1 MVLRVLK
8 IRISDNIISSE
19 YKEKMLKSK
28 EFYNSCLY
36 LTRFRYFEYLGHKDK
51 LDYEVRKNYGL
62 EDWFENKDVFLSDYS
77 SYGNEFINKVGITI
91 NSPLSA
97 KERQTILRKVCTDW
111 KTYFKTKEAM
121 KNTDKRVNIPG
132 YKEYSYLVCEFNA
145 QMIKFRG
152 YEKDHKIGL
161 IGLSNRIG
169 LPLWLKRES
178 IQAVRLKYK
187 NTYLYLEVIYNKNEE
202 KQKER
207 MLKRRVAAIDPGL
220 NAISTITFN
229 FLKKPISISGK
240 HLKSVNQLYNKTVAQ
255 LNKEKSEYEKL
266 GDKNKVNKIA
276 DRISKVTEK
285 RNLRI
290 ENELHHISCEIV
302 RILVHNRVSKLIFGH
317 NIGQKEEINIG
328 KVNNQNFVTIPF
340 NQLIK
345 YLEYKCKEKGITFE
359 IQEESYTSK
368 SSFISNDKI
377 PTFNDNSNQEY
388 SFSGKRVKRGK
399 YLDRKHGIVIHSD
412 VNGSYNIMRKN
423 GVNLT
428 PLQKTFINKKQ
439 TIEPVGIRLYMNK

>member
-36 LTRFRYFEYLGHKDK
+36 LTRFRYFEYLGHKEK
-51 LDYEVRKNYGL
+51 LDYEVRKSYGL
-62 EDWFENKDVFLSDYS
+62 EDWFADKDVFLSNYL

-111 KTYFKTKEAM
+111 KIYFKTKEAM
-121 KNTDKRVNIPG
+121 KGTDKRVNIPG

-145 QMIKFRG
+145 QMIKFGG
-152 YEKDHKIGL
+152 YDKDHKIGL
-161 IGLSNRIG
+161 IGLNNRIG

-207 MLKRRVAAIDPGL
+207 MLKRRVAAIDPGI
-220 NAISTITFN
+220 NSIATITFN
-229 FLKKPISISGK
+229 YLKKPISISGR

-255 LNKEKSEYEKL
+255 LNQEKSEYEKL
-266 GDKNKVNKIA
+266 GNKDKVNKIN
-276 DRISKVTEK
+276 DRISKVSEK

-302 RILVHNRVSKLIFGH
+302 KILVRNKVSKLIFGH
-317 NIGQKEEINIG
+317 NNGQKEKINIG
-328 KVNNQNFVTIPF
+328 KVKNQNFVTIPF
-340 NQLIK
+340 NQLIT
-345 YLEYKCKEKGITFE
+345 YLEYKCKEKSITFE

-368 SSFISNDKI
+368 VSFISNDKI
-377 PTFNDNSNQEY
+377 PIFNDNSNQEY

-399 YLDRKHGIVIHSD
+399 YVDRKHGIIIHSD

-423 GVNLT
+423 GVNLSS
-428 PLQKTFINKKQ
+428 LQKTFIDKKQ
-439 TIEPVGIRLYMNK
+439 TVEPVGLKLYMKK

>member
-51 LDYEVRKNYGL
+51 LDYEVRKTYGL
-62 EDWFENKDVFLSDYS
+62 EDWFENKDVFLSNYP
-77 SYGNEFINKVGITI
+77 SYGNEFINKVGVTI

-121 KNTDKRVNIPG
+121 KDTGKRVNIPG
-132 YKEYSYLVCEFNA
+132 YKEYSYLVCEFNT
-145 QMIKFRG
+145 QMIKFLR

-187 NTYLYLEVIYNKNEE
+187 NTYLYLEVVYNKNEE

-207 MLKRRVAAIDPGL
+207 KLKRRVAAIDPGL
-220 NAISTITFN
+220 NSITTITFN
-229 FLKKPISISGK
+229 YLKKPISISGK

-255 LNKEKSEYEKL
+255 LNKEKSEYEKV
-266 GDKNKVNKIA
+266 GDKDKIV
-276 DRISKVTEK
+276 DKISKVTEK

-302 RILVHNRVSKLIFGH
+302 RILVRNRVSKLIFGH
-317 NIGQKEEINIG
+317 NNGQKEDINIG
-328 KVNNQNFVTIPF
+328 RVNNQNFVTIPF
-340 NQLIK
+340 NQLIT

-368 SSFISNDKI
+368 ASFLSNDKI
-377 PTFNDNSNQEY
+377 PIFNDKTNQEY

-399 YLDRKHGIVIHSD
+399 YVDRKYGIVIHSD

-423 GVNLT
+423 GFNLSS
-428 PLQKTFINKKQ
+428 LQKTFIDKKQ
-439 TIEPVGIRLYMNK
+439 IVEPVGIRLYMNK

>member
-1 MVLRVLK
+1 MGLRVLK
-8 IRISDNIISSE
+8 IRINDNMISSE

-51 LDYEVRKNYGL
+51 LDYEVRKSYGL
-62 EDWFENKDVFLSDYS
+62 EDWFENKDVFLSNYP
-77 SYGNEFINKVGITI
+77 SYGNEFLNKVGIAI

-111 KTYFKTKEAM
+111 KAYFKTKEAM
-121 KNTDKRVNIPG
+121 KETDKRVNIPG
-132 YKEYSYLVCEFNA
+132 YKEYNYLVCEFNA
-145 QMIKFRG
+145 QMIKFG
-152 YEKDHKIGL
+152 SYEKDHKIGL

-220 NAISTITFN
+220 NSIATITFN

-255 LNKEKSEYEKL
+255 LNKEKSEHEKVR
-266 GDKNKVNKIA
+266 DKDKVNKIV
-276 DRISKVTEK
+276 DRISKVSEK

-302 RILVHNRVSKLIFGH
+302 RILIDNRVSKLIFGH
-317 NIGQKEEINIG
+317 NKGQKEEINIG

-340 NQLIK
+340 NQFIT

-368 SSFISNDKI
+368 ASFLSNDKI
-377 PTFNDNSNQEY
+377 PLFNNDSNKDY
-388 SFSGKRVKRGK
+388 TFSGKRVKRGK
-399 YLDRKHGIVIHSD
+399 YVDRSHGIVIHSD

-428 PLQKTFINKKQ
+428 PLQKTFIEKKE
-439 TIEPVGIRLYMNK
+439 TIEPIGIRLYMNK

>member
-51 LDYEVRKNYGL
+51 LDYEVRKTYGL
-62 EDWFENKDVFLSDYS
+62 EDWFENKDVFLSNYP
-77 SYGNEFINKVGITI
+77 SYGNEFINKVGVTI

-121 KNTDKRVNIPG
+121 KYTGKRVNIPG
-132 YKEYSYLVCEFNA
+132 YKEYSYLVCEFNT
-145 QMIKFRG
+145 QMIKFLR

-187 NTYLYLEVIYNKNEE
+187 NTYLYLEVVYNKNEE

-207 MLKRRVAAIDPGL
+207 KLKRRVAAIDPGL
-220 NAISTITFN
+220 NSITTITFN
-229 FLKKPISISGK
+229 YLKKPISISGK

-255 LNKEKSEYEKL
+255 LNKEKSEYEKV
-266 GDKNKVNKIA
+266 GDKDKIV
-276 DRISKVTEK
+276 DKISKVTEK

-302 RILVHNRVSKLIFGH
+302 RILVRNRVSKLIFGH
-317 NIGQKEEINIG
+317 NNGQKEDINIG
-328 KVNNQNFVTIPF
+328 RVNNQNFVTIPF
-340 NQLIK
+340 NQLIT

-368 SSFISNDKI
+368 ASFLSNDKI
-377 PTFNDNSNQEY
+377 PIFNDKTNQEY

-399 YLDRKHGIVIHSD
+399 YVDRKYGIVIHSD

-423 GVNLT
+423 GFNLSS
-428 PLQKTFINKKQ
+428 LQKTFIDKKQ
-439 TIEPVGIRLYMNK
+439 IVEPVGIRLYMNK

>member
-36 LTRFRYFEYLGHKDK
+36 LTRFRYFEYLGHKEK
-51 LDYEVRKNYGL
+51 LDYEVRKSYGL
-62 EDWFENKDVFLSDYS
+62 EDWFADKDVFLSNYL

-121 KNTDKRVNIPG
+121 KGTDKRVNIPG

-145 QMIKFRG
+145 QMIKFGG
-152 YEKDHKIGL
+152 YDKGHKIGL
-161 IGLSNRIG
+161 IGLNNRIG

-220 NAISTITFN
+220 NSIATITFN
-229 FLKKPISISGK
+229 YLKKPISISGR

-255 LNKEKSEYEKL
+255 LNQEKSEYEKL
-266 GDKNKVNKIA
+266 GNKDKVNKIN
-276 DRISKVTEK
+276 DRISKVSEK

-302 RILVHNRVSKLIFGH
+302 KILVRNKVSKLIFGH
-317 NIGQKEEINIG
+317 NNGQKEKINIG
-328 KVNNQNFVTIPF
+328 KVKNQNFVTIPF
-340 NQLIK
+340 NQLIT

-368 SSFISNDKI
+368 VSFISNDKI
-377 PTFNDNSNQEY
+377 PIFNDNSNQEY

-399 YLDRKHGIVIHSD
+399 YVDRKHGIIIHSD

-423 GVNLT
+423 GVNLSS
-428 PLQKTFINKKQ
+428 LQKTFIDKKQ
-439 TIEPVGIRLYMNK
+439 TVEPVGLKLYMKK